1 MGDEEEGENA
11 GGGIWT
17 DDLNS
22 APARCSPLL
31 SPSLSVSVF
40 TNTYRRTP
48 QSVADELLEVVEQ
61 VSESEHAA
69 LMPTGHCCSHE
80 RECSPAAT
88 RSQPSC
94 PPGFE
99 DRTQQPCSRDLPVS
113 RTLHPTYFIYP
124 TSCNFFFY
132 SSFLFAS
139 RRLMCKQFYL
149 NRLLTF
155 YLNFMLICTRSA
167 TPYAYPS
174 HACSRKTLQTSKE
187 GIEEYEHSEYF
198 FPISS
203 PSRVKV
209 SFVHVES

>member
-1 MGDEEEGENA
+1 MAPPLIALPAERLA
-11 GGGIWT
+11 IWRSIDVDQPT
-17 DDLNS
+17 
-22 APARCSPLL
+22 PTPLL

-69 LMPTGHCCSHE
+69 LMPTGHCCSRG

-99 DRTQQPCSRDLPVS
+99 DYTQQPCSRNLPVS
-113 RTLHPTYFIYP
+113 RTLHPAYFIYP
-124 TSCNFFFY
+124 TSCIFFLFVI
-132 SSFLFAS
+132 SFAS

-155 YLNFMLICTRSA
+155 YLNFMLIYTRSA

-174 HACSRKTLQTSKE
+174 HDLLSKHFKHE
-187 GIEEYEHSEYF
+187 
-198 FPISS
+198 
-203 PSRVKV
+203 
-209 SFVHVES
+209 